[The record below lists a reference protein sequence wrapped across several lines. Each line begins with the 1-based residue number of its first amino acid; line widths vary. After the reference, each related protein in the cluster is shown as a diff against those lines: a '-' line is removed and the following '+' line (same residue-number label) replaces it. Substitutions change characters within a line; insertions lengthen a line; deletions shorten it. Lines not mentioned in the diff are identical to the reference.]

1 MAEVRAFLATMA
13 AQGYSTSTIRCTRG
27 VLRLAL
33 RRAQEDDRLVRNVA
47 DLAEVPTGK
56 RRQGGSMS
64 REQMNALLGL
74 DLDAWWRAYL
84 TTAFTTGMRVG
95 ELLALS
101 WDDVDFDAGVIRVR
115 HSLKREHGTLL
126 IGDLKT
132 QSSKR
137 TMQMPA
143 AVAAARLAAPDWQDC
158 GLVFCSPRNG
168 RPKWHSLVDGTFKR
182 LCEQAGIGG
191 HWQLRET
198 RHSFVS
204 ILSHAGVNIEAIA
217 DAAGHVNSNVTRAVY
232 RHQLGDTITTAAVVW
247 NDLLPAQEV
256 AQ

>member
-191 HWQLRET
+191 LAATGDPAQLRLDPQP
-198 RHSFVS
+198 RRGQHR
-204 ILSHAGVNIEAIA
+204 
-217 DAAGHVNSNVTRAVY
+217 GHRGRGRA
-232 RHQLGDTITTAAVVW
+232 RQLQRDPRR
-247 NDLLPAQEV
+247 LPSPARGHDHHGRRGLE
-256 AQ
+256 